1 MEKKETP
8 PASPKRALVWDALPN
23 FYGNFMKSKKT
34 PVATKINK
42 IRLTSVETM
51 PNIPQ
56 LF

>member
-8 PASPKRALVWDALPN
+8 PASPKRALVRDALPN

-42 IRLTSVETM
+42 IRHICENNVKYT
-51 PNIPQ
+51 PKI
-56 LF
+56 